1 MHIASRHS
9 FDPLQ
14 RRPPVAPR
22 NLLIVDDSRA
32 QRRILTALM
41 MRRGYHVREAGSA
54 EEALDLCRLHRFDIV
69 ISDWMMPGMSG
80 PEFCAAFRA
89 LPRESY
95 GYFILLTSRDDRAE
109 AAHGLDLGAD
119 DFLSKPVDSQ
129 ELYARVA
136 AGERIL
142 RMERELTEKNRLIA
156 ATLSRL
162 QTVHDAL
169 DRDLREARKLQ
180 QSLVRKRYQHF
191 RSGQASLLLR
201 PNGHVGGDL
210 VGFFPIDAT
219 RLGMFAI
226 DVSGHGVTSAIM
238 TARLAGVLSG
248 ASPDQNIAM
257 ETGIGGRR
265 RGLPPE
271 EVAAALNDLMLNE
284 IQTDQYLTL
293 LYAVIN
299 LQTGDVDLVQAGHP
313 RPAVQRSDGPVEF
326 LGDGGLPV
334 GLIADARFDRITTRL
349 GPGDRLLI
357 ASDGITEC
365 TDPRGAQFDEPGV
378 AACLARHS
386 DLRGQMFLDALVQDL
401 QDHSGAPDFT
411 DDVSAALFE
420 MHPRP
425 S

>member
-1 MHIASRHS
+1 MHIASRQS

-14 RRPPVAPR
+14 NRPPVAPR

-41 MRRGYHVREAGSA
+41 LRRGYHVREAGSA
-54 EEALDLCRLHRFDIV
+54 EEALDLCRNHRFDII

-80 PEFCAAFRA
+80 PEFCTAFRA
-89 LPRESY
+89 LQRDSY
-95 GYFILLTSRDDRAE
+95 GYFILLTSRNDRAE
-109 AAHGLDLGAD
+109 AAHGLDFGAD
-119 DFLSKPVDSQ
+119 DFLSKPVDTE

-142 RMERELTEKNRLIA
+142 RMERELTEKNRLIGT
-156 ATLSRL
+156 TLSEL
-162 QTVHDAL
+162 QTLYDSL

-191 RSGQASLLLR
+191 RAGQASLLLR

-210 VGFFPIDAT
+210 VGFFSIDAA

-248 ASPDQNIAM
+248 ASPDQNIAI
-257 ETGIGGRR
+257 ETGIAGRR

-271 EVAAALNDLMLNE
+271 EVATALNDLLLNE

-293 LYAVIN
+293 LYALID
-299 LQTGDVDLVQAGHP
+299 LQTGDVSLVQAGHP
-313 RPAVQRSDGPVEF
+313 RPAVQRRDGRVEF

-334 GLIADARFDRITTRL
+334 GLIPDARYERITTRL
-349 GPGDRLLI
+349 VPGDRLLI
-357 ASDGITEC
+357 TSDGITEC
-365 TDPRGAQFDEPGV
+365 ADALGAQFDESGV

-386 DLRGQMFLDALVQDL
+386 DLRGQMFLDAMVHDL
-401 QDHSGAPDFT
+401 QGYSGAQDFA

-425 S
+425 V